1 MMKNGMKKMMKSL
14 PALLSA
20 LACLV
25 LVSCSGVANFTD
37 GDNQKRNQVQM
48 IKIPFMMTFEA
59 GSPNL
64 SGESIARLDNFMMR
78 SNVSYGDELSLDF
91 PLMRDGSLSDMSRKR
106 LAFMTGHLKERGLR
120 LSSDVTPYGMS
131 PADNQARFLISRYV
145 VTPPVCGDWSQ
156 PSTDNY
162 ANASLPELGCSN
174 QANLGL
180 MVANPRD
187 LITGVSNGVPGTENS
202 AKAVRTYRTKK
213 PTKLSK
219 TSKKK

>member
-1 MMKNGMKKMMKSL
+1 MKSI
-14 PALLSA
+14 PGLLSS

-25 LVSCSGVANFTD
+25 LVGCSGAANFTD

-59 GSPNL
+59 SSANL
-64 SGESIARLDNFMMR
+64 SDEGIARLDNFMMR

-91 PLMRDGSLSDMSRKR
+91 PLNRDGSLSDMNRKR
-106 LAFMTGHLKERGLR
+106 LNFMAGHLKERGVR
-120 LSSDVTPYGMS
+120 LSPDVTPYGMS

-162 ANASLPELGCSN
+162 ANASLAELGCSN

-187 LITGVSNGVPGTENS
+187 LIIGVSNGVPDTENS
-202 AKAVRTYRTKK
+202 AKAIHTYRTKK

>member
-1 MMKNGMKKMMKSL
+1 MNRIPG
-14 PALLSA
+14 LLSIVT
-20 LACLV
+20 CLV
-25 LVSCSGVANFTD
+25 LASCSGAANFAD

-59 GSPNL
+59 GRTDL
-64 SGESIARLDNFMMR
+64 SDEGVTGLDNFMMR

-91 PLMRDGSLSDMSRKR
+91 PLNRDGSLSDMSRKR
-106 LAFMTGHLKERGLR
+106 LVFMAGHLKERGLR

-156 PSTDNY
+156 PSMGNY
-162 ANASLPELGCSN
+162 ANASLSELGCSN

-187 LITGVSNGVPGTENS
+187 LITGVTNGVPDTENS
-202 AKAVRTYRTKK
+202 AKAVLTYRTKK

-219 TSKKK
+219 ISKKK